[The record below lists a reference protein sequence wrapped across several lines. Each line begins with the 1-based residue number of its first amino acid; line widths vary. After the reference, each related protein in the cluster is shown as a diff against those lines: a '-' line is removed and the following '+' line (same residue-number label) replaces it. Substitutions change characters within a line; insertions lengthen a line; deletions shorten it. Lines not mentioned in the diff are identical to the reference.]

1 MARTADDTWGV
12 GESVGATAVGAA
24 EWRARENVRPDRL
37 FADPYAQVF
46 LDAVAAR
53 KIPNSQFTEELMARL
68 QETDP
73 HIVRGV
79 RAQQDFVA
87 ARTKWFDDFFTAAT
101 ASGIRQAVILAAG
114 LDARAWR
121 LQWRPDA
128 VVYEIDQPKVLE
140 FKDETLRIHGV
151 EPAVRRVPIPIDLR
165 TDWPKALRE
174 AGFDPTL
181 STAWS
186 VEGLLAY
193 LPASAQELLLGRLH
207 ALSAP
212 GSRIAVDALNAAFF
226 LPENL
231 TRLGS
236 FFVEIRAVM
245 IRNGGDLPDTP
256 NLFFDEERTELADW
270 LRQHGWQADELEVHD
285 MMARYRRRA
294 SEEDDAGVPHCVMV
308 QGRLPL

>member
-12 GESVGATAVGAA
+12 GESVGATALGAA

-37 FADPYAQVF
+37 FTDPYAQVF

-53 KIPNSQFTEELMARL
+53 GIPSSEFSEELMARL
-68 QETDP
+68 QQTDP

-87 ARTKWFDDFFTAAT
+87 ARTKWFDDFFAAAT
-101 ASGIRQAVILAAG
+101 AAGIRQAVILAAG

-121 LQWRPDA
+121 LKWQPDA

-140 FKDETLRIHGV
+140 FKDETLRAHGA
-151 EPAVRRVPIPIDLR
+151 EPAARRISLPIDLR
-165 TDWPKALRE
+165 TDWPKALCE
-174 AGFDPTL
+174 AGFDPAL
-181 STAWS
+181 PTAWS

-193 LPASAQELLLGRLH
+193 LPASAQEVLLERLH

-226 LPENL
+226 LPKNL

-236 FFVEIRAVM
+236 FFTEIREVM

-256 NLFFDEERTELADW
+256 SLFFDEERSELADW
-270 LRQHGWQADELEVHD
+270 LREHGWRADELEVHD
-285 MMARYRRRA
+285 MMARYQRRA
-294 SEEDDAGVPHCVMV
+294 PEEDDAGVPHCVMV
-308 QGRLPL
+308 EGRLPR